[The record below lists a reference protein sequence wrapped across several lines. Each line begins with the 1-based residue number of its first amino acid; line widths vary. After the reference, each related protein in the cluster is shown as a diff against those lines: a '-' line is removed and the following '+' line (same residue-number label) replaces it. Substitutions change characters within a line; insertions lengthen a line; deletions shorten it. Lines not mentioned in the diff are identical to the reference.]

1 MEGHEN
7 QSIER
12 PNTLCNLELNP
23 VGDPGNDPDN
33 PIPHN
38 PTPHNPIPDNPIP
51 RRVPNN
57 LPNDNKQ
64 VLYITSGIVMIIA
77 ILCYGISSYAA
88 MKLELEMVKLKESL
102 TDLNK
107 QMTDLTTKFTDKQLQ
122 LEKTLTQSLIDNA
135 TVTKLELE
143 MVKESLIDQMT
154 NLTTK
159 FTDKQLQL
167 EKTLEMVKESLI
179 DQMTNL
185 TTKFTDKQLQ
195 LEKTLT
201 QSLIDNATV
210 VTKLEMEMVKE
221 SLTDLNKQMTMID
234 LTMKFTDKQL
244 QLEKTDLTN
253 IKQILKH
260 KLLNQYLEDK
270 FSLEDCSIQNNGNC
284 SYKVKYTMPYVN
296 IPHDIPV
303 TIHYTYGIAI
313 RGNIIA
319 QASAIPIQS
328 LPAGCIYIHNISNP
342 SNSRTRCSD
351 RQVFIGVAITL
362 DGKDL
367 LSIIHHEDVYHILA
381 KKINAAENEDEQIVI
396 HKVPS
401 VTNYPHLCALAI
413 HPIHGHIFVADHN
426 GQIHVLNSDFSY
438 NYTFGGEKGNTKGK
452 FVNLA
457 FIAVDKEGYVYVTDH
472 DRNCVLKFNSKGT
485 FIKEFGSDR
494 LFHNSP
500 SPLGIAIDSYGA
512 VYVLDIYNPPKFN
525 THICIFDS
533 DGNFIHYI
541 EYIRDGD
548 KVMCIPA
555 TWAIAID
562 DNDNLII
569 PDNERRRFIVI

>member
-88 MKLELEMVKLKESL
+88 MKLELEMVKE
-102 TDLNK
+102 
-107 QMTDLTTKFTDKQLQ
+107 
-122 LEKTLTQSLIDNA
+122 
-135 TVTKLELE
+135 
-143 MVKESLIDQMT
+143 
-154 NLTTK
+154 
-159 FTDKQLQL
+159 
-167 EKTLEMVKESLI
+167 
-179 DQMTNL
+179 
-185 TTKFTDKQLQ
+185 
-195 LEKTLT
+195 
-201 QSLIDNATV
+201 
-210 VTKLEMEMVKE
+210 
-221 SLTDLNKQMTMID
+221 
-234 LTMKFTDKQL
+234 
-244 QLEKTDLTN
+244 DLTN

-319 QASAIPIQS
+319 SIPIPPWS
-328 LPAGCIYIHNISNP
+328 LPWSLPSCIYIHDTSNP
-342 SNSRTRCSD
+342 SNSRIQYSD
-351 RQVFIGVAITL
+351 IHEFIGVAITL

-413 HPIHGHIFVADHN
+413 HPIHGHIFVADMTN
-426 GQIHVLNSDFSY
+426 KRIHVFNSDFSY
-438 NYTFGGEKGNTKGK
+438 NYTFGGGKGNTKEK
-452 FVNLA
+452 FL
-457 FIAVDKEGYVYVTDH
+457 FPESIAIDKKGYVYVTDYGR
-472 DRNCVLKFNSKGT
+472 DCVFKFNSKGI
-485 FIKEFGSDR
+485 FIKKFGSDQ
-494 LFHNSP
+494 LN
-500 SPLGIAIDSYGA
+500 SPLGIAIDSYGG
-512 VYVLDIYNPPKFN
+512 VYVLNKIDRRIY
-525 THICIFDS
+525 IFDS

-569 PDNERRRFIVI
+569 PDNERRKFIVI